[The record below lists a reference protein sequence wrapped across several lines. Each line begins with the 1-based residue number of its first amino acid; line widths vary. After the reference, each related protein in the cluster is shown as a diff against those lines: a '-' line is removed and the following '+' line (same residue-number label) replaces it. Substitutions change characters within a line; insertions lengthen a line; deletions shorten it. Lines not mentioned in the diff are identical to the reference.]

1 MPPQMTSPT
10 APPPAKMTIRIYT
23 VDRHGTVTQDR
34 GTVVSLPH
42 DYEPALD
49 RCPCTSCRPDGAR

>member
-1 MPPQMTSPT
+1 MQAT
-10 APPPAKMTIRIYT
+10 ASVKPRAKMTIRVYR

-42 DYEPALD
+42 GYEPALNICS
-49 RCPCTSCRPDGAR
+49 CPSCRAGSNR